1 MVMKV
6 QTRAAWARTRQSHW
20 AHTPSL
26 MKALIA
32 CARDA
37 GYVSMDGAVLSTN
50 AAMLALTA
58 RLGFV
63 AEDGHEPDH
72 TVKMVL
78 ALGPA
83 NENS

>member
-1 MVMKV
+1 
-6 QTRAAWARTRQSHW
+6 
-20 AHTPSL
+20 

-37 GYVSMDGAVLSTN
+37 GYASMDGAVLSTN
-50 AAMLALTA
+50 AAMLALTG

-63 AEDGHEPDH
+63 AEGGHDPEQ

-78 ALGPA
+78 MLGSA
-83 NENS
+83 DGNF

>member
-1 MVMKV
+1 
-6 QTRAAWARTRQSHW
+6 
-20 AHTPSL
+20 

-37 GYVSMDGAVLSTN
+37 GYASMDGAVLLTN

-63 AEDGHEPDH
+63 AEGGGEPDH

-78 ALGPA
+78 VLGSA
-83 NENS
+83 HGNF